1 MIFDYQA
8 WRGLADRLRRHG
20 VAKLFYAGLIAGA
33 CYPNGFAKAARKHG
47 FPFIKARVSP
57 SVAYR
62 MTEGLFRLSSIEV
75 AAICPQLLDE
85 LYGSEA
91 LNAWFRHIDE
101 PHQRRSQPKP
111 DSSDSRRV
119 FLDSLAVLGLSG
131 IATRAEV
138 DRAFRELSMNYHPDR
153 NYNATAAVQKLAE
166 EKFKAI
172 NSAYDAVIGSGWLE
186 KKAESSSTSSPPPD
200 VSGSGQAGAAAR
212 SSPDSFPVSP
222 RSENG
227 IEPSGGEES
236 TRRQTPTKRGSN
248 QTAIA
253 ATLWSATAITAVVVL
268 GIAFAAVSQQSS
280 YQPKPQGKDDVVL
293 KRKPREKGSVPTGP
307 SQPKKKTER
316 APLPDVPDPF
326 EKAVNKTAGKPAPGG
341 QPPAAPQFVLSES
354 SLRSA
359 MREASYLIDA
369 GRPSQAAALL
379 RPFTANSRPK
389 YVLASG
395 LWSDFLVL
403 QHKCHWDQGQQFAGR
418 ASSDAS
424 VRALWETALSKQR
437 LMNHWFD
444 IGMASE
450 AEGVFWEAD
459 AAYEYLAERCQSLAA
474 STASN
479 SRTYFLES
487 VKAQR
492 ATLHAE
498 REQQL
503 SKVGSR

>member
-8 WRGLADRLRRHG
+8 WRGLADRLVRHG
-20 VAKLFYAGLIAGA
+20 VTSLCAGLIAGA

-62 MTEGLFRLSSIEV
+62 MTEGLFSLSSIEV
-75 AAICPQLLDE
+75 GASCPHLLDE
-85 LYGSEA
+85 LYGIDA
-91 LNAWFRHIDE
+91 LNGWFSHIGE
-101 PHQRRSQPKP
+101 PHHRRSQPKP
-111 DSSDSRRV
+111 DSSDSRRG
-119 FLDSLAVLGLSG
+119 FLSSLAVLGLSDM
-131 IATRAEV
+131 ATRADV

-153 NYNATAAVQKLAE
+153 NCNATPAVQRLAE

-172 NSAYDAVIGSGWLE
+172 NAAYEAVVGSGWLE
-186 KKAESSSTSSPPPD
+186 KKAESSSTSSPPP
-200 VSGSGQAGAAAR
+200 VASGSGQAGAAAR
-212 SSPDSFPVSP
+212 SSPDSSPVSP
-222 RSENG
+222 QSENG
-227 IEPSGGEES
+227 IKPTGGEES
-236 TRRQTPTKRGSN
+236 TRRQRPTRRRSN
-248 QTAIA
+248 QTAID

-268 GIAFAAVSQQSS
+268 GIAFAAVNQQSS
-280 YQPKPQGKDDVVL
+280 YQSKPRGKDDVVVE
-293 KRKPREKGSVPTGP
+293 RKPREKGLDPAGR
-307 SQPKKKTER
+307 SQPKKRAER
-316 APLPDVPDPF
+316 APSPGVADPF
-326 EKAVNKTAGKPAPGG
+326 EEPPKKRAGEPSPVG
-341 QPPAAPQFVLSES
+341 QPPAAPQFVPSES
-354 SLRSA
+354 SLRLA

-389 YVLASG
+389 YVKASG

-403 QHKCHWDQGQQFAGR
+403 QHQCHWDRGQQLVSR
-418 ASSDAS
+418 ELSDVS

-459 AAYEYLAERCQSLAA
+459 AAYEYLTERCQSLAA
-474 STASN
+474 STPTN
-479 SRTYFLES
+479 SRTVFLES

-498 REQQL
+498 REQYS
-503 SKVGSR
+503 SKVSSR